1 MGLGTLLTGIALGA
15 AALFLSKKE
24 NREKTKRVA
33 KVAVAKAKKVAVVAK
48 KLKADYKNNPVK
60 VKQQL
65 KAKGK
70 QLARKAVIVAKKK
83 VRKLAK

>member
-1 MGLGTLLTGIALGA
+1 MAKKAGLGTLLTGIALGA

-33 KVAVAKAKKVAVVAK
+33 KKVVAKAQ
-48 KLKADYKNNPVK
+48 KLKSAYKQNPTK

-70 QLARKAVIVAKKK
+70 KLAKKAVVVAKKK
-83 VRKLAK
+83 VKKLAR